1 MKHNSFSEKEINPLK
16 SIEEWED
23 DVLHRYPEADQ
34 PAKAKE
40 DYRNYVEPGRDTVRE
55 FYRLNHKYQTY
66 DFVMKKRAE
75 FLKFDRKQLTVWEA
89 MEFLNTLVDDSDPDI
104 ELDQLQHLLQTAE
117 AIRRDGHPD
126 WFVLTGFIHDMGKVL
141 CLFGEPQWAVVG
153 DTFPVGCKFSD
164 KIVYP
169 EFFEDNPDSKDDRYN
184 TTYGIYKHGCGL
196 KNVTM
201 SWGHDEYLYHITK
214 DFLPEPA
221 LYMIRYHSFYAQHRE
236 NAYDHL
242 MDDHDREMFDWV
254 RKFNPYDLYS
264 KSPVPPVVKELRP
277 YYEDLIK
284 RYLPAQVKL

>member
-1 MKHNSFSEKEINPLK
+1 MKSNSFTEKEANPLEN
-16 SIEEWED
+16 IGQWED
-23 DVLHRYPEADQ
+23 DVLKRYPEGGQ
-34 PAKAKE
+34 PVRAKE
-40 DYRNYVEPGRDTVRE
+40 EFRNYEAPARDTVRE
-55 FYRLNHKYQTY
+55 FYRLNHQYQTY
-66 DFVMKKRAE
+66 DFVMKKREE
-75 FLKFDRKQLTVWEA
+75 FLKFNRKQLTVWEA

-117 AIRRDGHPD
+117 AIRHDGHPD

-153 DTFPVGCKFSD
+153 DTFPVGCRFSE

-169 EFFEDNPDSKDDRYN
+169 EFFEANPDSKDERYN
-184 TTYGIYKHGCGL
+184 TLYGIYKPGCGL

-201 SWGHDEYLYHITK
+201 SWGHDEYLYQITK

-236 NAYDHL
+236 HAYEHL
-242 MDDHDREMFDWV
+242 MDDHDREMFEWV

-264 KSPVPPVVKELRP
+264 KSPVPPVVTELRP
-277 YYEDLIK
+277 YYEDLIS
-284 RYLPAQVKL
+284 RYLPATISL